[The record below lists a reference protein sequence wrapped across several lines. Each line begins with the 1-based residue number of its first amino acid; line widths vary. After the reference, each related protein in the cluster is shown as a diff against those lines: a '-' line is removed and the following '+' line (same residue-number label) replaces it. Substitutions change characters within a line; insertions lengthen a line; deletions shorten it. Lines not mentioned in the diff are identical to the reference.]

1 MAEVNGLRAE
11 AVEGDAGTW
20 GWGTVRVTGI
30 SLNSHGSNTWT
41 YVTIGILGLARD
53 DRAHM
58 INILK

>member
-11 AVEGDAGTW
+11 VVEGDAGTW
-20 GWGTVRVTGI
+20 GRGTELVTGI

-53 DRAHM
+53 G
-58 INILK
+58 